1 MNFIKSFWKTITWAI
16 IVLILSTITGETVR
30 ELGEVNIPHF
40 DKFVHFGMYFTF
52 TFLMIND
59 LIRSYGS
66 AYSVRQI
73 MFFCV
78 FIAMAYGGS
87 MELLQ
92 SIPKLHRSKDFYDFL
107 ANSIGAFT
115 ASIFYKQLIQLLNW
129 MLSLFTKQVKRYS
142 L

>member
-1 MNFIKSFWKTITWAI
+1 MNFIKSFWKTITWAL
-16 IVLILSTITGETVR
+16 IVLILSAISGETVSD
-30 ELGEVNIPHF
+30 LGKVYIPHF
-40 DKFVHFGMYFTF
+40 DKVVHFGMYFTF

-59 LIRSYGS
+59 VIRSYGT
-66 AYSVRQI
+66 AYSIRQI

-78 FIAMAYGGS
+78 LIGVVYGGS

-107 ANSIGAFT
+107 ANTIGAFMAT
-115 ASIFYKQLIQLLNW
+115 IFYKQLIQMLNW
-129 MLSLFTKQVKRYS
+129 FLSLFIKRGKSYS